1 MTKAAPLR
9 RPDIYLCGPMTGL
22 EDHNLTAFAEA
33 ESRLCDL
40 GYSVFNPGNIQ
51 DESMSFQD
59 YMRPELKI
67 LLETKRALV
76 ALPGWENGVGSRLEV
91 MIAAS
96 IGLPALAYCPS
107 EGLGDSILSSHSDA
121 RKSVED
127 LMKDTHPA
135 TSTQESA
142 EMPPHLEAAEL
153 VLGPRG
159 EYYDHPYDN
168 FQRTAYLWTG
178 ILYSKL
184 KSGMM
189 IGPEEVSLCLVALK
203 LARETFRHKR
213 DNIVDGHGYLI
224 THTMVL
230 ERMKELEQDRTSGEL
245 NDND

>member
-1 MTKAAPLR
+1 MTKAAPR

-22 EDHNLTAFAEA
+22 KGHNLEAFAEA
-33 ESRLCDL
+33 ESRLSDL

-51 DESMSFQD
+51 DDSMAFTD

-76 ALPGWENGVGSRLEV
+76 ALPGWEKGVGSRLEV
-91 MIAAS
+91 MMAAS
-96 IGLPALAYCPS
+96 IGLPAHSFSPT
-107 EGLGDSILSSHSDA
+107 EGIGENLFPDNDDA
-121 RKSVED
+121 RETVEH
-127 LMKDTHPA
+127 LMSGFLVSDQ
-135 TSTQESA
+135 TQGEA
-142 EMPPHLEAAEL
+142 EMPPHLEAADL

-184 KSGMM
+184 KAGTT

-230 ERMKELEQDRTSGEL
+230 ERMQEIEQNSQRDDAS
-245 NDND
+245 DND